1 VSASLL
7 SIFTTAILPIVGI
20 AAAGAVLGR
29 ATDVDPGPLNTVT
42 VYVLAPALV
51 FHSLATTSL
60 GGETL
65 LRVTGVMVGYTVAML
80 VVTELVG
87 RLLGSEEPLLSA
99 VVLVATFPNAGNY
112 GIPLS
117 EFAFGTT
124 GRSTAVLYL
133 AGQAVLMYTVGVYVA
148 SRSSGTHGVAGLRR
162 VLTLPLVYAVVA
174 AIAVRWLG
182 VLPPAE
188 SNLLETVRLVGD
200 AAIPI
205 MLLILGIQLARTDYG
220 AALSHVGVPTA
231 LKMGVAPV
239 VATAIVLVAG
249 LDNATVARTL
259 VLESSM
265 PSAITPLILLM
276 EFADVEVGG
285 VSVPEYVSTVVLVT
299 TLASIPILT
308 VLIAVLKSGTV
319 V

>member
-1 VSASLL
+1 MAQSLL
-7 SIFTTAILPIVGI
+7 SIFTTAILPIVAI
-20 AAAGAVLGR
+20 AAAGAALGWT
-29 ATDVDPGPLNTVT
+29 TDVDPGPLNTVT

-60 GGETL
+60 GGGTL
-65 LRVTGVMVGYTVAML
+65 LRVTGVMFGYTAAML
-80 VVTELVG
+80 VVSQLVG
-87 RLLGSEEPLLSA
+87 RLLGNEEPLLSA
-99 VVLVATFPNAGNY
+99 VVLVATFSNSGNY

-117 EFAFGTT
+117 EFAFGAT

-148 SRSSGTHGVAGLRR
+148 SRSSGTRGLAGVRR
-162 VLTLPLVYAVVA
+162 VLTLPLLYAVVA

-200 AAIPI
+200 AAIPV
-205 MLLILGIQLARTDYG
+205 MLIILGVQLARTDYG
-220 AALSHVGVPTA
+220 AALSQVGLPTV
-231 LKMGVAPV
+231 LKMGLAPV

-249 LDNATVARTL
+249 IENPTVARTV

-276 EFADVEVGG
+276 EFADVEVGD

-299 TLASIPILT
+299 TLASIPVLT
-308 VLIAVLKSGTV
+308 VLIALLKSGTV
-319 V
+319 I